1 LNPSYDGNSLSL
13 FLKMK
18 KTNDVPKGSGSL
30 VEFALSIKDQENGKD
45 RKYPGSR
52 FSGNLLDGL
61 VSLDARLSWHV
72 LNFFFVV
79 VVKCRQVPVLEQ
91 TPSLGME
98 EVHLAGGLQGLVKG
112 LSHQGQV
119 LHRG

>member
-1 LNPSYDGNSLSL
+1 MDWSVWMLDYHG
-13 FLKMK
+13 M
-18 KTNDVPKGSGSL
+18 
-30 VEFALSIKDQENGKD
+30 
-45 RKYPGSR
+45 
-52 FSGNLLDGL
+52 FSTF
-61 VSLDARLSWHV
+61 VV
-72 LNFFFVV
+72 VVV

>member
-1 LNPSYDGNSLSL
+1 MNPSYDGNSLSL

-72 LNFFFVV
+72 LKFFFVV
-79 VVKCRQVPVLEQ
+79 VGKCRQVPVL
-91 TPSLGME
+91 
-98 EVHLAGGLQGLVKG
+98 
-112 LSHQGQV
+112 
-119 LHRG
+119 